1 MRSNEQLRSF
11 NKENPDKAS
20 SKTKKIESCRPGKIT
35 LSLLVIN
42 FNYRLI
48 LVMIYAKM

>member
-11 NKENPDKAS
+11 NKENPDKVS
-20 SKTKKIESCRPGKIT
+20 SKTKKPNHVDPEKIT

-48 LVMIYAKM
+48 LVMIYAKL